1 MTYILDNAIKH
12 YTERTEN
19 LKKDL
24 QSLKEK
30 KALLESN
37 PRNPI
42 GIYDEPIGTCT
53 ALVQEYDQ
61 LVRWLTELKQI
72 REQSN
77 EGKWEVVPTYCC
89 QYPIDDAC
97 AKGKHFANDEW
108 CLTCEYWRPDGVR
121 YKCRKC
127 GKTYDVNH
135 NFCPNCGSDNRSDD

>member
-77 EGKWEVVPTYCC
+77 EGKWEVVPIYCC

-97 AKGKHFANDEW
+97 AKGKHFANGSVW
-108 CLTCEYWRPDGVR
+108 
-121 YKCRKC
+121 CRKC